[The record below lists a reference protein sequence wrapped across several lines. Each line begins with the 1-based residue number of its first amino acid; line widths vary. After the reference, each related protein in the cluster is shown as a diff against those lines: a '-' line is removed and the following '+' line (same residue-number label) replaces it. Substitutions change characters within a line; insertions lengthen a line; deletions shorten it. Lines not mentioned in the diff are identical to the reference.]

1 MAAKIIDGEAVAAK
15 IKEQL
20 KAEVRE
26 LTYWGRSVSLVA
38 VQANDNPGSRIYV
51 ANQKKACEEIGLEY
65 RVEEMSPKSTQ
76 EAIEKRIAEM
86 NADPKVVGII
96 LQMPVP
102 EGCDARKLQRCIDYR
117 KDVEGIH
124 PANLGGVVYGET
136 NIAPCTALGA
146 FLLAKGIEDLPPSY
160 DPLPDFAKRMIEAGK
175 TTAGLYGKNVCVIG
189 HSEIVGKPTALLF
202 LDHFC
207 TVTVCHIGTPPEVT
221 KKHALAA
228 DILVVATGVP
238 QVRYNAYD
246 RAFKAWEKDQSKPKP
261 PVPDLKFIKADM
273 VKPGAA
279 VIDIA
284 INRVPRGFDK
294 DGKPLLNDKG
304 KPDMVT
310 VGDVDFEAAKEV
322 AGWITPVPGGVGP
335 MTTAILL
342 RNTVNAAK
350 RAASETVSAAHASP
364 VVFGV
369 PAVRSICCECGAP
382 IEAFPDRPFRCA
394 TCGWETPGWKP
405 PLFWIRRMA
414 EGTLDGRD
422 EESRARAAEFV
433 HEPESVQVC
442 LLRLDRTLCRVEAA
456 ERAGDKAF
464 SAKARTELEKIRKSL
479 EDAGGPGLWERAL
492 EAMPPAL
499 RGFAA
504 GT

>member
-15 IKEQL
+15 LKEQL
-20 KAEVRE
+20 RAEVRE

-76 EAIEKRIAEM
+76 EAIEKRIAEL

-102 EGCDARKLQRCIDYR
+102 EGCDARRLQRCIDYR

-221 KKHALAA
+221 KRHALAA

-238 QVRYNAYD
+238 QVRYNAYE
-246 RAFKAWEKDQSKPKP
+246 KAMKAREKDPSKPKP
-261 PVPDLKFIKADM
+261 PIPDLKFIKADM
-273 VKPGAA
+273 IKPGAV

-294 DGKPLLNDKG
+294 DGNPLLNDKG
-304 KPDMVT
+304 RPDMVT
-310 VGDVDFEAAKEV
+310 IGDVDFEAAKEV

-350 RAASETVSAAHASP
+350 RT
-364 VVFGV
+364 
-369 PAVRSICCECGAP
+369 
-382 IEAFPDRPFRCA
+382 
-394 TCGWETPGWKP
+394 
-405 PLFWIRRMA
+405 
-414 EGTLDGRD
+414 GR
-422 EESRARAAEFV
+422 
-433 HEPESVQVC
+433 
-442 LLRLDRTLCRVEAA
+442 
-456 ERAGDKAF
+456 
-464 SAKARTELEKIRKSL
+464 
-479 EDAGGPGLWERAL
+479 
-492 EAMPPAL
+492 
-499 RGFAA
+499 
-504 GT
+504 